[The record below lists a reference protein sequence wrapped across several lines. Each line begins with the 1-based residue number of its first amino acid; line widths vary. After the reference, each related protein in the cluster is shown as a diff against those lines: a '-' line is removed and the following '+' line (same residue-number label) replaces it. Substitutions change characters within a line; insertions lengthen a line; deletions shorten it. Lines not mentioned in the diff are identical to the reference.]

1 MKLKMSAAE
10 LEQVKEVLEMVRKAN
25 TGDVEAQ
32 KTVKNLIAK
41 NDVAKRI
48 NNETEKSI
56 TTKWYEALAT
66 GDLSKKAV
74 TEAGVGGNLVPV
86 EVSNE
91 LLMLI
96 PQYGF
101 AASICNIK
109 KMKSNTMRVTS
120 LGGISISWFTEA
132 GAFTTESGLTLTAL
146 NLTTGKMIA
155 GHIFS
160 NEEFEDAVVDIA
172 DMIRTALAAGISR
185 ELDRL
190 IFLGQAGVFTGLKT
204 IAGVG
209 AVTVANAGTDQ
220 VVADAIIDLQTA
232 VGPYAAAKGVY
243 VTSLAGWGKMKKLKG
258 TDGHYLARGKAMPI
272 LDSRDNSPFSGKSGG
287 TDNLVGYFDE
297 REVYV
302 LENLDTFG
310 TVGNV
315 PVFYGDFKFMI
326 LGLRYND
333 LRVDILKEGTFANV
347 SLASTDQQAV
357 RAISRVAANC
367 VPAAFARLSIV

>member
-10 LEQVKEVLEMVRKAN
+10 LEQVKQVLEMVKKAN

-32 KTVKNLIAK
+32 TTIKNLIAK
-41 NDVAKRI
+41 NDIAKGI
-48 NNETEKSI
+48 NENEKSL
-56 TTKWYEALAT
+56 TTKWYEALAS

-74 TEAGVGGNLVPV
+74 TQGGSGGNLVPV

-91 LLMLI
+91 ILMLL

-101 AASICNIK
+101 AASVCNVK
-109 KMKSNTMRVTS
+109 KMKSNTLRVTS

-160 NEEFEDAVVDIA
+160 NEEFEDAVVDVA
-172 DMIRTALAAGISR
+172 DMIRTALVAGISR
-185 ELDRL
+185 EFDRL
-190 IFLGQAGVFTGLKT
+190 LFLGQAGVFTGLKT
-204 IAGVG
+204 LAGVG
-209 AVTVANAGTDQ
+209 AVTVANAGSDQ

-232 VGPYAAAKGVY
+232 VGPYAAARGVY
-243 VTSLAGWGKMKKLKG
+243 VTSLAGWGRMRKLKG
-258 TDGHYLARGKAMPI
+258 TDGHYLARGKGNGVI
-272 LDSRDNSPFSGKSGG
+272 SSEGKTTFGGNNGG
-287 TDNLVGYFDE
+287 TDTMVGYFDE
-297 REVYV
+297 RPVYV
-302 LENLDTFG
+302 LENLDAFG

-315 PVFYGDFKFMI
+315 PVYYGDFRFMI

-333 LRVDILKEGTFANV
+333 VRVDLLKEGTFANV

-367 VPAAFARLSIV
+367 VPAAFARLAIV